1 MTTFFIEHQCP
12 QCGAPAILE
21 ESDRLVRCPY
31 CRVASYL
38 IQHPYFRYM
47 LPNSA
52 PENRQLI
59 YVPYWRFK
67 GMLFSSVS
75 GGIQHR
81 FMDMSY
87 QGIQSHYF
95 PASLGFRSQTLKLK
109 FVLPETPG
117 RFLHPTFSSD
127 EAMKIFI
134 NRFSK
139 NLPSPVYHQ
148 DFVGETLS
156 IIYSPFYVKN
166 QIVDALLNKAVTNAL
181 PDDFSIESFLGGT
194 PKWRLI
200 FVPTLCPHCGW
211 DLSGERDS
219 LVLICKNCHTAWLS
233 KGERLTPVKY
243 ATLKIPGNIFLPFW
257 RIKATVEGVGLNS
270 YADLI
275 RIANLPKVPQSQDH
289 ETDFFFWSMA
299 FKVPPKVFLRLNRN
313 ITMAQPRNRQVNEL
327 PSGYIHPVTLPI
339 NEAAE
344 SMKINFASFA
354 CPSNH
359 YLPFL
364 HKINIRPEKA
374 RLVFIP
380 FHEGHHELIQ
390 ENFGLT
396 INKNQLKL
404 SSNL

>member
-21 ESDRLVRCPY
+21 ESDRLVICPY
-31 CRVASYL
+31 CRVTSYL
-38 IQHPYFRYM
+38 IQNPYFRYM
-47 LPNSA
+47 LPNNA
-52 PENRQLI
+52 PKNSQLI

-75 GGIQHR
+75 DGVQHR
-81 FMDMSY
+81 FMDMSC
-87 QGIQSHYF
+87 QGFQSNYF
-95 PASLGFRSQTLKLK
+95 PVSLGFRSQALKLK

-117 RFLHPTFSSD
+117 RFLNPTFSRD
-127 EAMKIFI
+127 DAMKVFI
-134 NRFSK
+134 RRFSK

-148 DFVGETLS
+148 DFVGESIS

-166 QIVDALLNKAVTNAL
+166 RMIDAVLNKAVNISL
-181 PDDFSIESFLGGT
+181 PDDFNLESFPGGP

-200 FVPTLCPHCGW
+200 FVPVLCPHCGW

-219 LVLICKNCHTAWLS
+219 LVLICKNCNTVWFS
-233 KGERLTPVKY
+233 RGEKLIPVKF
-243 ATLKIPGNIFLPFW
+243 ATLKMPGNIFLPFW
-257 RIKATVEGVGLNS
+257 RIKAKVEGVCLNS

-275 RIANLPKVPQSQDH
+275 RVANLPKVPQSHDD

-313 ITMAQPRNRQVNEL
+313 ITMAQPRHEQVNKL
-327 PSGYIHPVTLPI
+327 PSGHIYPVTLPVK
-339 NEAAE
+339 EAAK

-359 YLPFL
+359 YLPL
-364 HKINIRPEKA
+364 LPQITIRPEKA

-380 FHEGHHELIQ
+380 FHEGHHELIR

-404 SSNL
+404 SSSL